1 MRPVW
6 NELAYNLESFNPLFT
21 AAVLKVQN
29 TLGSSDYEAR
39 DTALAHL
46 IQPLAGEYGLHHSI
60 PLGNTHRQLF
70 AEFYESVTGEQL
82 SELLAQES
90 PEDEPYRGVYAA
102 VDEIMRTRDALEAD
116 GAQEARSKVR
126 RGAHLKKNEVCA

>member
-1 MRPVW
+1 MYGQCRSQATKGAREACCGANPARGWAWGVRCDSTFTRRTALRPA
-6 NELAYNLESFNPLFT
+6 ERDM
-21 AAVLKVQN
+21 AAVALQACGNALLEGASDASKA
-29 TLGSSDYEAR
+29 LGRAR
-39 DTALAHL
+39 
-46 IQPLAGEYGLHHSI
+46 
-60 PLGNTHRQLF
+60 
-70 AEFYESVTGEQL
+70 
-82 SELLAQES
+82 ELLAQES